1 MDNVYVFEGKTSTE
15 AIEKGLKELGVTKSR
30 VDIKILDQE
39 DKRSFFSILTPRVV
53 KVEMTLKENI
63 KEESKSSSKKDNE
76 EKKEDKIADSSKRIV
91 KEAVSE
97 EDIDKA
103 IEDIKTFLEDFTKN
117 INTKLN
123 YDVKVEDEIIKVN
136 IDGEDTGFL
145 IGYRGEVLNSLQLI
159 VSNIACKSS
168 KEKIRVSL
176 NISGYREKREKDL
189 EVLAGKI
196 ANTVIKRGKD
206 ITLEPM
212 SAYERKVIHT
222 KLQENSKV
230 KTYSIGE
237 EPYRKVVVALNKK

>member
-15 AIEKGLKELGVTKSR
+15 AIDKGLKELGVSKSK
-30 VDIKILDQE
+30 VNIKILEQE

-53 KVEMTLKENI
+53 KVEMTLKETDKEDTKTVNKSKDEPNNI
-63 KEESKSSSKKDNE
+63 KKVEKEVRTEEELN
-76 EKKEDKIADSSKRIV
+76 A
-91 KEAVSE
+91 AVT
-97 EDIDKA
+97 DITKFMD
-103 IEDIKTFLEDFTKN
+103 EFTKSV
-117 INTKLN
+117 NTKID
-123 YDVKVEDEIIKVN
+123 YKIVVEDEMIKVN

-159 VSNIACKSS
+159 ISNIACKSS

-189 EVLAGKI
+189 EVLATKI
-196 ANTVIKRGKD
+196 AGTVIKRGKD

-212 SAYERKVIHT
+212 SAYERKIIHT
-222 KLQENSKV
+222 KLQDNNKV

-237 EPYRKVVVALNKK
+237 EPYRKVVVSLNRK